1 MEEFKLRK
9 SISVL
14 PLISCIIAIV
24 MFGYLY
30 NEVQTMSGEVN
41 NEIQHLSSQISSI
54 QNHPQDQ
61 EGSNVVLPIQEDMS
75 EVYEDFSV
83 LAMSSG
89 RYDLARRY
97 LLGSHPDRRD
107 ALLHVLEEREL
118 KKHEIQSLILSV
130 LSQEKEPESGN
141 APSIFKSLI
150 SIEDI
155 EVSPSHDMMITRN
168 ILLMA
173 YLSAE
178 MGFAGWEDVRGQ
190 LSQYAGLIKD
200 VAPDLSEV
208 CLEVSRYDVS
218 LRVLND

>member
-9 SISVL
+9 SISML
-14 PLISCIIAIV
+14 PLLLLTIV
-24 MFGYLY
+24 TMMFGYLY
-30 NEVQTMSGEVN
+30 NEIRTMSSEMN
-41 NEIQHLSSQISSI
+41 NEIKHISSQVSHI
-54 QNHPQDQ
+54 QNRPQDQ
-61 EGSNVVLPIQEDMS
+61 EVSSVSLPIQEDMS

-89 RYDLARRY
+89 RYDLAKRY
-97 LLGSHPDRRD
+97 LSGAHPDRRD
-107 ALLHVLEEREL
+107 ALLHVLEERVL
-118 KKHEIQSLILSV
+118 QKQEIQSLILSV
-130 LSQEKEPESGN
+130 LSQEGVRESED

-178 MGFAGWEDVRGQ
+178 MGFAGWDDVRGQ

-200 VAPDLSEV
+200 VAPEMSEI
-208 CLEVSRYDVS
+208 CLKVSHYDVS